1 MVTNF
6 EAITPNI
13 TDRELEII
21 PFLINGFRTHGK
33 NNPIKAPEI
42 VRQMNTFLPTKG
54 YKIKMTEP
62 RLRRCANYIRSN
74 SMLPLIATSEGYFVS
89 EDRTEIERQIKSLY
103 ERASAIK
110 SCADGLK
117 AFL

>member
-6 EAITPNI
+6 ESITPNI
-13 TDRELEII
+13 TDQELAII
-21 PFLINGFRTHGK
+21 PFLINGFVMHGK
-33 NNPIKAPEI
+33 SNPIKAPEI
-42 VRQMNTFLPTKG
+42 VRQMNVFLVAHG

-89 EDRTEIERQIKSLY
+89 EDRMEIERQIKSLY

-117 AFL
+117 AFI